1 MSENNLKEV
10 WNLALNQIEK
20 EYKDKGK
27 EIDFKLWFK
36 MDYLEDDIQTIKVS
50 VPSEFMWKQMISKG
64 IVNTVKNTIKNLMG
78 LSDLNID
85 PLINEKSILDTE
97 ILPGENEEIETIKK
111 EEPKKEKFEEK
122 LNSLKET
129 VEKENKSQKKKPK
142 ISNSTLTENFTFET
156 FIPGEGTSSKFA
168 YNVAQAVSENPG
180 KKANPLLIYG
190 GVGLGKTHLMQAI
203 GNRILEQGN
212 ENLRICYI
220 QAETFLNE
228 FTSSLLNKN
237 AEKFKHKYRN
247 LDVLLLDDI
256 HFLQNKTGIQDEL
269 FYTFEAL
276 HKKKAQMVFTCDRPL
291 KEIQNMAD
299 RLVSRLG
306 SGMCL
311 DLQPPDYETRRAIL
325 QKKLDLKEKDIPIE
339 IVDYIARTIETN
351 VRDLGAAL
359 DKVLGYAEFIDSN
372 ITIEIAQNLLSDLYT
387 SPAVGNISIENIL
400 KVVAEN
406 YQISVSDIKG
416 KKRDKKYAIPRFI
429 AIYIARELTEYSFT
443 ELGNEFG
450 GRDHSSIM
458 HGYDKISEK
467 AQTDPS
473 YMSKIKGIIEE
484 VKKYKP

>member
-10 WNLALNQIEK
+10 WNLSLNQIEK
-20 EYKDKGK
+20 EYKEKGK
-27 EIDFKLWFK
+27 ELDFKLWFK
-36 MDYLEDDIQTIKVS
+36 MEYIEDDIQTIKVA

-64 IVNTVKNTIKNLMG
+64 IVNTVKTTIKNLMG
-78 LSDLNID
+78 LADLNID
-85 PLINEKSILDTE
+85 PVINDTSISNTENTTEEKIT
-97 ILPGENEEIETIKK
+97 LPKEEIVVEKNIEKEVSQK
-111 EEPKKEKFEEK
+111 SVEEPKT
-122 LNSLKET
+122 S
-129 VEKENKSQKKKPK
+129 KKKAK
-142 ISNSTLTENFTFET
+142 IPNSTLTENFTFET

-168 YNVAQAVSENPG
+168 YNVAQAVAENPG

-203 GNRILEQGN
+203 GNRILEKGN
-212 ENLRICYI
+212 ENLKICYI
-220 QAETFLNE
+220 QAESFLNE

-237 AEKFKHKYRN
+237 SEKFKSKYRN

-276 HKKKAQMVFTCDRPL
+276 HKKNAQMVFTCDRPL

-311 DLQPPDYETRRAIL
+311 DLQPPDFETRRAIL
-325 QKKLDLKEKDIPIE
+325 QKKLDLKEKDISIE
-339 IVDYIARTIETN
+339 IVDYIARTVETN

-359 DKVLGYAEFIDSN
+359 DKVLGYAEFIDTN
-372 ITIEIAQNLLSDLYT
+372 ITIEIAQSLLSDLYT

-458 HGYDKISEK
+458 HGYEKINEK

-473 YMSKIKGIIEE
+473 YMSKIKALIEE
-484 VKKYKP
+484 VKKYKA